1 MHQEIFYSKVQLGKK
16 KIKKNKNSVK
26 KIIEDTVPLKRFGSR
41 DDIAELVNYYPKS
54 GEIIQIDKN
63 LNIINSFEIK

>member
-1 MHQEIFYSKVQLGKK
+1 MHQEIFYSKVQLGK

-41 DDIAELVNYYPKS
+41 DDIAELVNYLISSKASYLNGS
-54 GEIIQIDKN
+54 IISIDGG
-63 LNIINSFEIK
+63 LSI